1 MKPLSYF
8 IGKIIGILLVSPIVI
23 LVHVI
28 AGFWEAIMTIY
39 EAIKA
44 VIEVYQ
50 AVFDRELSRAQD
62 LDTGLRALDRWLSGR
77 RLKELKCDHSYEVTD
92 SQGHDMECSKCG
104 KLWRL
109 YED

>member
-1 MKPLSYF
+1 MKKSLFYLIP
-8 IGKIIGILLVSPIVI
+8 KILGIILVAPIVI

-39 EAIKA
+39 EAIK
-44 VIEVYQ
+44 EL
-50 AVFDRELSRAQD
+50 REENKALKNQIND
-62 LDTGLRALDRWLSGR
+62 LKK
-77 RLKELKCDHSYEVTD
+77 KEKCDHSYEVTD

-109 YED
+109 YEN

>member
-8 IGKIIGILLVSPIVI
+8 VGKIIGILLVSPIVI

-28 AGFWEAIMTIY
+28 GGLWEAIMTIY

-44 VIEVYQ
+44 VIEVY
-50 AVFDRELSRAQD
+50 
-62 LDTGLRALDRWLSGR
+62 
-77 RLKELKCDHSYEVTD
+77 KELKCDHSYEVTD

-109 YED
+109 YEN

>member
-44 VIEVYQ
+44 VNEVY
-50 AVFDRELSRAQD
+50 
-62 LDTGLRALDRWLSGR
+62 
-77 RLKELKCDHSYEVTD
+77 KELKCDHSYEVTD

-109 YED
+109 YEN

>member
-8 IGKIIGILLVSPIVI
+8 VGKIIGILLVSPIVI

-44 VIEVYQ
+44 VGEEGAEV
-50 AVFDRELSRAQD
+50 
-62 LDTGLRALDRWLSGR
+62 
-77 RLKELKCDHSYEVTD
+77 
-92 SQGHDMECSKCG
+92 
-104 KLWRL
+104 
-109 YED
+109 

>member
-39 EAIKA
+39 EALKA
-44 VIEVYQ
+44 VNEVY
-50 AVFDRELSRAQD
+50 
-62 LDTGLRALDRWLSGR
+62 
-77 RLKELKCDHSYEVTD
+77 KEEN
-92 SQGHDMECSKCG
+92 
-104 KLWRL
+104 
-109 YED
+109 

>member
-8 IGKIIGILLVSPIVI
+8 IGKIIGILLMSPIIILAFVI
-23 LVHVI
+23 GGL
-28 AGFWEAIMTIY
+28 W

-44 VIEVYQ
+44 IYEATKAVIDVY
-50 AVFDRELSRAQD
+50 
-62 LDTGLRALDRWLSGR
+62 
-77 RLKELKCDHSYEVTD
+77 KELKCDHSYEVTD

-109 YED
+109 YEN